1 MSIMQ
6 EKDIENLI
14 KRRDKINTKI
24 EMLEEQNI
32 KTKIEINELKLELEE
47 IGVNVTEDN
56 IEELLQEYMKY
67 RDTQYAELEKEVV
80 KAEKEME
87 LI

>member
-56 IEELLQEYMKY
+56 IEDLLQEYMQL
-67 RDTQYAELEKEVV
+67 RDEQYTELEKEVI

-87 LI
+87 NL

>member
-24 EMLEEQNI
+24 EILEEQNI
-32 KTKIEINELKLELEE
+32 KTKTEINELKLELEE

-56 IEELLQEYMKY
+56 IEELLQEYMQL
-67 RDTQYAELEKEVV
+67 RDEQYAELEKEVI

-87 LI
+87 NL

>member
-1 MSIMQ
+1 MQ

-56 IEELLQEYMKY
+56 IEELLQEYMQL
-67 RDTQYAELEKEVV
+67 RDEQYTELEKEVI

-87 LI
+87 NL

>member
-47 IGVNVTEDN
+47 IGVNATEDN
-56 IEELLQEYMKY
+56 IEELLQEYMQL
-67 RDTQYAELEKEVV
+67 RDEQYTELEKEVI

-87 LI
+87 NL